1 MRRAFFTSL
10 NLAGMS
16 AMERFYTLLVTSVG
30 LAIFL
35 MAMINECQRELGAMR
50 ALGANLGHLQRFLF
64 T

>member
-1 MRRAFFTSL
+1 
-10 NLAGMS
+10 
-16 AMERFYTLLVTSVG
+16 MERFYTLLVTSIG

-35 MAMINECQRELGAMR
+35 MAMINECQREFSAMH